1 MTEEQNFQLATT
13 PIEEILE
20 LSITTG
26 GVRIISKLTRNA
38 GLVMIHLTKN
48 GIALGRHAVRNINHS
63 LAVNLVDKIN
73 WSVFALVENLP

>member
-26 GVRIISKLTRNA
+26 GIRIISKLARTA
-38 GLVMIHLTKN
+38 GLVMRHLTKN
-48 GIALGRHAVRNINHS
+48 GIALVRHAVRNINHS